1 MDIDYTPPKVYD
13 FYLPMFEPEGRVTER
28 VRNGLEN
35 VLSAYVRFAK
45 LHANQ
50 FDNNPQNYRVERVSV
65 VGSGARSNRIDSDLD
80 LLLEVP
86 SLDERSGNQM
96 KVLLAFLFYSDKQKP
111 EAIDIYVRPGDI
123 YPEREK
129 VEVTGQVED
138 ILRKYNSL
146 LEKKD

>member
-13 FYLPMFEPEGRVTER
+13 FHLPMFKPEGRVTER

-35 VLSAYVRFAK
+35 VLFAYVRLAK

-65 VGSGARSNRIDSDLD
+65 VGSGARSNRVDSDLD

-86 SLDERSGNQM
+86 SLDEGSGNQM

-111 EAIDIYVRPGDI
+111 EAIDVYVRPRDI
-123 YPEREK
+123 YPEREN
-129 VEVTGQVED
+129 VDVTGQVGD

-146 LEKKD
+146 LGKKD